1 MATEG
6 PWPKIDPHAALNEI
20 ARVVKPGGVLL
31 LVDHSAKAGTGSTD
45 AGRIHRIDE
54 EYARR
59 DFGKRGF
66 TFVAKSDVLRRPDDP
81 RDQITYKG
89 PMVGK
94 TDRFAMV
101 LIIRPIRARDA

>member
-1 MATEG
+1 MPGSPSAASLAARRILIPALLG
-6 PWPKIDPHAALNEI
+6 VAALG
-20 ARVVKPGGVLL
+20 A
-31 LVDHSAKAGTGSTD
+31 GSTD

-59 DFGKRGF
+59 DFEKRGF

-101 LIIRPIRARDA
+101 LRKQR

>member
-1 MATEG
+1 M
-6 PWPKIDPHAALNEI
+6 
-20 ARVVKPGGVLL
+20 LL

-101 LIIRPIRARDA
+101 LRKQR